1 MTACVKRAYFSF
13 LKSQSGCR
21 EISDLR
27 SCNNSCVLF
36 SLPVCALLVPPG
48 SSWFL
53 LVRSHDRGKA
63 FVSQVGLGRLITGM
77 DRGLQGMCVGERRR
91 ITIPPHLAY
100 GSIGTGEPAFL
111 PPGSAPPPHPV
122 LMKPV
127 PLGRW
132 RDSP

>member
-1 MTACVKRAYFSF
+1 M
-13 LKSQSGCR
+13 KSQICAAAIR
-21 EISDLR
+21 AA
-27 SCNNSCVLF
+27 CF
-36 SLPVCALLVPPG
+36 FLPVFAC
-48 SSWFL
+48 WFL

-111 PPGSAPPPHPV
+111 PPGPAP
-122 LMKPV
+122 LC
-127 PLGRW
+127 
-132 RDSP
+132 